1 MARVW
6 LFALAVLAATAPA
19 SAEWYRAETAH
30 FIVYSDDRESAVHK
44 MASELELFDAVLRRF
59 HTTGAQDGA
68 GSNKLTVYVVDNVA
82 VVQRLCGRC
91 PNVYGFYRGRASG
104 SVAFTPRNTHAQN
117 PNDLN
122 ARTVLYHEY
131 AHHFLFGNYASA
143 YPAWFSEGYAEFAS
157 TFRQDK
163 SGLTVGAAAQHRAY
177 GLFSGARLP
186 AAVMFD
192 PAGRKLDQEQR
203 ELVYGRGWLL
213 THYIMFN
220 PERRAQFG
228 RYLDDLNSGTPSLAA
243 ATKAFGKLSDL
254 DRDLDRYL
262 AARTIKALVMKPS
275 VFPAPVVT
283 IRMLSPGEAAMIDQ
297 RMVSDRGVN
306 DKTARTVLTKAQPIA
321 ARFPDD
327 AVVQGW
333 FAEMAYDA
341 NELDTADAAA
351 DRAIARDPKSAQGLM
366 YKGLIGIR
374 RGMKDKGDAAAWKTA
389 RAYIVRANKLDPDN
403 AMPLLAFYNSY
414 DAQGLPP
421 TKNAVAGLMR
431 AQELA
436 PQDSGLRF
444 LAMAQSIRDG
454 ELDRA
459 RQLLQPLAYN
469 PHAGP
474 DNAAAKLLTALAD
487 VKDQKVAEAALNA
500 STGADK
506 PNEGKDDPSDD

>member
-1 MARVW
+1 MARRW
-6 LFALAVLAATAPA
+6 LFALAAFGATAPA
-19 SAEWYRAETAH
+19 SAEWFRAETDH
-30 FIVYSDDRESAVHK
+30 FIVYADDREAAVRK
-44 MASELELFDAVLRRF
+44 LATELETFDAVLRRF
-59 HTTGAQDGA
+59 HTTDAQEGA
-68 GSNKLTVYVVDNVA
+68 GSNKLTVYVVDNVVA
-82 VVQRLCGRC
+82 VQKLCGRC

-104 SVAFTPRNTHAQN
+104 SVAFTPRHTHAQN
-117 PNDLN
+117 ANDLN

-163 SGLTVGAAAQHRAY
+163 DGLTIGAAAQHRAY

-192 PAGRKLDQEQR
+192 PAGRKLDREQR

-228 RYLDDLNSGTPSLAA
+228 RYLVDLNSGTPSLMA
-243 ATKAFGKLSDL
+243 ATNAFGKLSDL
-254 DRDLDRYL
+254 DRELDRYL
-262 AARTIKALVMKPS
+262 AARTIKAVVMKPS
-275 VFPAPVVT
+275 VFPEPALT
-283 IRMLSPGEAAMIDQ
+283 IRMLSSGEAAMMGQ

-306 DKTARTVLTKAQPIA
+306 ATTAKTVLAKAQPIA

-327 AVVQGW
+327 PVVQGW

-341 NELDTADAAA
+341 NDLDVADAAA
-351 DRAIARDPKSAQGLM
+351 DRAIARDPKSAQGLI
-366 YKGLIGIR
+366 YKGLIGVR
-374 RGMKDKGDAAAWKTA
+374 RAVRDKADAGAWKTA
-389 RAYIVRANKLDPDN
+389 RSYIVRANKVDPDN
-403 AMPLLAFYNSY
+403 ALPLLAFYNSY

-421 TKNAVAGLMR
+421 TKNAIAGLMR

-444 LAMAQSIRDG
+444 LAMAQSIRGG

-474 DNAAAKLLTALAD
+474 DNPAAKLLAALAD
-487 VKDQKVAEAALNA
+487 VKDQKAAEAALNA

-506 PNEGKDDPSDD
+506 PDEGKDDPSDD